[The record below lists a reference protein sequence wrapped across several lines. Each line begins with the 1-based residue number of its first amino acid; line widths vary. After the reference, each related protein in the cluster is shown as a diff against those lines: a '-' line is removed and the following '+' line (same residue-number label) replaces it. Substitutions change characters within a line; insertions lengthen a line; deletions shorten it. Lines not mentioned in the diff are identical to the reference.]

1 MASLQFAEC
10 AEFGFH
16 FVQRGAWLMAS
27 RLRYGSILDVL
38 GQLLGRG
45 GDYFIGGVI
54 RAGPVGRVDPALL
67 FGLEFDGHRG
77 ISSGTWNAS
86 TPIVQ
91 QRCGFGPAAAFG
103 DYPAR
108 IFSAAARPM
117 RMQSGMPMPWSA
129 LPATYRPEI
138 CARRASSSA
147 WRAGCPTVYCA
158 MERGQRAML
167 VQRGRA
173 VTPAISRSS
182 PVTAAATAS
191 SLSPNTP
198 ASSMPPR
205 KQRATILPLGTRYEN
220 LVPTQVH
227 ATNRRRSF
235 LGTRN
240 PKPEGCGAKSAA
252 SKPTATVIDE
262 LYATLPISSASGAS
276 TGASSAA
283 PLCASQ
289 ATTTRSAS
297 SHSPSR
303 RTRNPVGGR
312 STVSARASRTSTLPE
327 IDPAAASTSCPRLP
341 FRVRNNGAGVCD
353 LGAGARAASTPRV
366 RLPYLAASST
376 KRGNTAVTLS
386 SRGSPP

>member
-54 RAGPVGRVDPALL
+54 RTGPDGRVDHALL

-77 ISSGTWNAS
+77 ISLGTWNAS
-86 TPIVQ
+86 TSIVQ
-91 QRCGFGPAAAFG
+91 RRYGFGPAAAFG

-117 RMQSGMPMPWSA
+117 RMQSGMPMPWYA
-129 LPATYRPEI
+129 LPATYRPGI

-147 WRAGCPTVYCA
+147 WRAGWPTVYCA
-158 MERGQRAML
+158 MERGQRAMR
-167 VQRGRA
+167 VKRGGA

-182 PVTAAATAS
+182 CATAAVTAS
-191 SLSPNTP
+191 SLSPKIP
-198 ASSMPPR
+198 PSSMPPR
-205 KQRATILPLGTRYEN
+205 KQRATTMPAGTRHEN
-220 LVPTQVH
+220 FVPTQVH

-240 PKPEGCGAKSAA
+240 PKPEGRVAKSAA
-252 SKPTATVIDE
+252 SNPTATVIDE
-262 LYATLPISSASGAS
+262 LYATLPISSARRAS
-276 TGASSAA
+276 TPPSKAA

-289 ATTTRSAS
+289 ATTRRSAS
-297 SHSPSR
+297 SQSPSS
-303 RTRNPVGGR
+303 RTRNPVAVR
-312 STVSARASRTSTLPE
+312 STVSARAWRTETLPR
-327 IDPAAASTSCPRLP
+327 IDASTASTSCPRPP
-341 FRVRNNGAGVCD
+341 FKVRNRGAGVCV
-353 LGAGARAASTPRV
+353 LGACARAASTPRV
-366 RLPYLAASST
+366 RLPCFVASST
-376 KRGNTAVTLS
+376 KTPAPLFRTLK
-386 SRGSPP
+386 GGL